1 MKKYNDFNTEFT
13 AIIDSL
19 KKDCETFNRKEVF
32 YTRLWEKCQMIENT
46 LTDNDPEWVFDKLYK
61 VWEKAAKLSNFYGQT
76 ALWTQKEIERI
87 EKARDHIETLYID
100 L

>member
-1 MKKYNDFNTEFT
+1 MKKYNDYNSEFT
-13 AIIDSL
+13 IIIEGL
-19 KKDCETFNRKEVF
+19 KKDCETFNRKEAF
-32 YTRLWEKCQMIENT
+32 YSHLWEKCQMIENT

-61 VWEKAAKLSNFYGQT
+61 VWGKAAKLSNFYGQT

-87 EKARDHIETLYID
+87 EKARNRIETLYVD